1 MIMAQPNLYKIESDL
16 KNLGRNLDEMRVE
29 ARRREEVQ
37 TGILKELSAQ
47 TERLAKI
54 MEKTQE
60 QDKRMEFFFKQLSGA
75 RRELSGELD
84 ALNAKF
90 WKISG
95 VAAFL
100 AGSAGFA
107 AEKLF

>member
-1 MIMAQPNLYKIESDL
+1 MAQPNLYKIESDL

-60 QDKRMEFFFKQLSGA
+60 QDKRMEFFFRQLSGA
-75 RRELSGELD
+75 KQEISGELD
-84 ALNAKF
+84 ALNAKL

-107 AEKLF
+107 VEKLF

>member
-1 MIMAQPNLYKIESDL
+1 MSAAPNLYKIESDL

-37 TGILKELSAQ
+37 TEILKELSGQ

-54 MEKTQE
+54 IEKTQE
-60 QDKRMEFFFKQLSGA
+60 QDKRLEFFFRQLDGA
-75 RRELSGELD
+75 RRELAEEISS
-84 ALNAKF
+84 LNAKL

-95 VAAFL
+95 AAAFL
-100 AGSAGFA
+100 AGAAGCA
-107 AEKLF
+107 IEKII